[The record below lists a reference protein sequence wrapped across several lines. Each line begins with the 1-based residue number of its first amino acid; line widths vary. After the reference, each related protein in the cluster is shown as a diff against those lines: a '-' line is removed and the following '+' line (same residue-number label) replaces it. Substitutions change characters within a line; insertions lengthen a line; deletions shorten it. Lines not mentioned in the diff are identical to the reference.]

1 MIKNPKFLYIFSEL
15 GEDWILREDIMRSL
29 EEFVCLLHGRRRVK
43 RSMIYGTSSS
53 KILTSK
59 RIKSLIYLLLVN
71 RLLDCTL
78 FDVTLWPKSG
88 KTQTYVLYRNPQLLI
103 MVGLGN
109 VRFSRLK
116 RLFQT
121 ILSNCCQ
128 RAVMTRILKKQ
139 IQKALTTV
147 TLSLEE
153 QTLKYNREV
162 V

>member
-1 MIKNPKFLYIFSEL
+1 
-15 GEDWILREDIMRSL
+15 MRSL
-29 EEFVCLLHGRRRVK
+29 EEFVCLLYGSRHVK
-43 RSMIYGTSSS
+43 KVDDLWHQLFQKTYQQKNKT
-53 KILTSK
+53 
-59 RIKSLIYLLLVN
+59 LIYLYSLHVN

-88 KTQTYVLYRNPQLLI
+88 KTQMYVLYRNPQLLI

-109 VRFSRLK
+109 VKFSGLK
-116 RLFQT
+116 RLSQT

-139 IQKALTTV
+139 IQKALTIV

-153 QTLKYNREV
+153 QTLRYNREV